1 MNTGAL
7 MNSSAFATVTLFLL
21 AAPAQYGPP
30 PVSKIPPPRQTFV
43 AAAQVVLD
51 NASAVDLKGD
61 TDHFTTQM
69 QQLKQSSD
77 NLNSMAADDGEQN
90 IAASMKDILFQISS
104 CHIQAI
110 DGTSIDKCAA
120 QIKTAEKQAMIAIN
134 RHKDGASWVDGPPA
148 E

>member
-1 MNTGAL
+1 MNPVAL
-7 MNSSAFATVTLFLL
+7 MNPSALATAMLFLL
-21 AAPAQYGPP
+21 AAPAQNGPP

-61 TDHFTTQM
+61 ADHFTTQM

-110 DGTSIDKCAA
+110 DGTPIDKCQA
-120 QIKTAEKQAMIAIN
+120 QIMTAEKQAMIAIN

-148 E
+148 